1 MRYAATKAAYT
12 IGEYI
17 LREGVKVMTERPHR
31 PAILKPDE
39 SYTFRSYFL
48 MKFAP
53 ADILRELGATLTKA
67 KLNLPIASSV
77 QLIRLPDLRQRI
89 EDAIARVSLTS
100 EAARREVLIAPILL
114 EVAKIAE
121 ANVNIEY
128 PIEVNQY
135 LKGEL
140 DYYLQSPHYLLV
152 VEAKQADLTRGFT
165 QLAAELIALDSWV
178 ESDEPILYGA
188 VTTGDIWQFGSFHR
202 QNQVVTQDLMLYR
215 VPTDLEALMQIL
227 LGILIQG

>member
-1 MRYAATKAAYT
+1 
-12 IGEYI
+12 
-17 LREGVKVMTERPHR
+17 MTERPHR

-67 KLNLPIASSV
+67 KLNLPTASSV

-89 EDAIARVSLTS
+89 EDAITRVSLTS

-215 VPTDLEALMQIL
+215 
-227 LGILIQG
+227 

>member
-67 KLNLPIASSV
+67 KLNLPTASSV

-89 EDAIARVSLTS
+89 EDAITRVSLTS

-215 VPTDLEALMQIL
+215 
-227 LGILIQG
+227 